1 MPERSQHLHLH
12 ASAGEENLQKS
23 DLLIVRSTVDSFV
36 PVVVKNMKDVKR
48 WLPGALISI
57 LLIAAI
63 LYFVDLRAMVD
74 AVRNANYGM
83 LLVAFAI
90 GFLWLAIRTI
100 VWRTLLRNRA
110 SYSDVFWT
118 IGEGY
123 LLNNFL
129 PFRLGE
135 IGRAFL
141 LSRKSDMQFME
152 ILPTI
157 VIERAV
163 DLGFSAAIFLTALP
177 FVVGSEGSGSIGI
190 IVGVVVVLGLV
201 LLYVLARNNQ
211 WALNLFQKLS
221 ARWPSLQRFG
231 GSFLEPFF
239 AGLSILTDGWLFL
252 RFLFWMAVNWGIAI
266 ISYYLIIRSFFPQAE
281 VVWGMFGLGAA
292 AFGGAVPSLPGA
304 VGTFEGAFGGAITLL
319 TGDESTALA
328 VALTGRLYN
337 YINSG
342 VIGGI
347 GLLRE
352 GQTLSGIYAQ
362 LKALR
367 SKPSEEMIK

>member
-1 MPERSQHLHLH
+1 
-12 ASAGEENLQKS
+12 
-23 DLLIVRSTVDSFV
+23 
-36 PVVVKNMKDVKR
+36 MKDAKR
-48 WLPGALISI
+48 WLPGAIISI

-63 LYFVDLRAMVD
+63 LYFVDLSAMVE
-74 AVRNANYGM
+74 AIRNANYG
-83 LLVAFAI
+83 LLGIALVI
-90 GFLWLAIRTI
+90 GFIWMGVRAV
-100 VWRTLLRNRA
+100 VWRVLLRERA
-110 SYSDVFWT
+110 SFKDVFFT
-118 IGEGY
+118 VGEGY

-157 VIERAV
+157 VIERV
-163 DLGFSAAIFLTALP
+163 MDLGYSAIILLAALP
-177 FVVGSEGSGSIGI
+177 FVVGAEGAGRIGI
-190 IVGVVVVLGLV
+190 IVGVIVLIGII
-201 LLYVLARNNQ
+201 LLYILARNNQ
-211 WALNLFQKLS
+211 WALDLFHKLS
-221 ARWPSLQRFG
+221 ARWPALQRFG
-231 GSFLEPFF
+231 GNFLEAFF
-239 AGLSILTDGWLFL
+239 AGLSVLTDGRLFV
-252 RFLFWMAVNWGIAI
+252 RFLFWMTLNWGIAI
-266 ISYYLIIRSFFPQAE
+266 ISYYLIIRAFFPQAQ

-304 VGTFEGAFGGAITLL
+304 VGTFEGAFGGAITML
-319 TGDESTALA
+319 TGDPSTALA

-352 GQTLSGIYAQ
+352 GQTLSGIYGQ
-362 LKALR
+362 LKNFR
-367 SKPSEEMIK
+367 TKGESV